1 MKNFFLKHFLCLQF
15 AIQLLKIESIAVK
28 IFGKENVATIEIN
41 FRRIVPIEVK
51 KQLKDVNKLK
61 KIFLSTPLRQFK
73 PEIAIF
79 CARNP

>member
-61 KIFLSTPLRQFK
+61 KIFLSTFLRQFK